1 MLTRFFKPG
10 VAIANHA
17 ESGETLRSSLHAHR
31 LDKVLSLMKPGDYL
45 FIQFGH
51 NDMKEH
57 GPGVGAFTT
66 YKADLATFVDGAI
79 SKGGIPVLV
88 TSMNRKSFDSSG
100 HVVNTLGDYPE
111 AVRQLAKEKHV
122 ALIDLNAMSKT
133 LYEAIGPAN
142 IGKAFV
148 DGTHHDAYGS
158 YEMAKCIVLGIQQ
171 NKLDLAKFIVEDW
184 QAFDPAHPDSIDSF
198 HIPASLKSS
207 TVKPLGN

>member
-1 MLTRFFKPG
+1 
-10 VAIANHA
+10 
-17 ESGETLRSSLHAHR
+17 
-31 LDKVLSLMKPGDYL
+31 MKPGDYL

-51 NDMKEH
+51 NDMKER

-79 SKGGIPVLV
+79 AKGGIPVLV
-88 TSMNRKSFDSSG
+88 TSMNRKNFDSSG

-111 AVRQLAKEKHV
+111 AVRQLAKEKNV

-142 IGKAFV
+142 IDKAFV

-158 YEMAKCIVLGIQQ
+158 YELAKCIVTGIQR

-184 QAFDPAHPDSIDSF
+184 QPFDPAHPDPIDSF
-198 HIPASLKSS
+198 HVPASPKS
-207 TVKPLGN
+207 TTTKPLGN